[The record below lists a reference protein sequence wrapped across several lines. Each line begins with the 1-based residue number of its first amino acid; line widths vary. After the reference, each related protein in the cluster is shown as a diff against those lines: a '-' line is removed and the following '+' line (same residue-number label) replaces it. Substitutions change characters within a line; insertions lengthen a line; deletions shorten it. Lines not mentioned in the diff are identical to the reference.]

1 MMIVLLV
8 TLCGASAKINGVGNS
23 DDEES
28 SVKTAVDDNNFGMK
42 MNAKT
47 AASPQPVRQSR
58 LIWDLDSLHPLL
70 RAGIILNMRI
80 AEERKAKGL
89 DMPPRCSYINAVAF

>member
-1 MMIVLLV
+1 MVMIVLLSLAV
-8 TLCGASAKINGVGNS
+8 SAKINGGQ
-23 DDEES
+23 EEELR
-28 SVKTAVDDNNFGMK
+28 AQDNNFGMK
-42 MNAKT
+42 MNAKVEQQQQKKP
-47 AASPQPVRQSR
+47 SN

-89 DMPPRCSYINAVAF
+89 DMPPRFVCRFFVCLL